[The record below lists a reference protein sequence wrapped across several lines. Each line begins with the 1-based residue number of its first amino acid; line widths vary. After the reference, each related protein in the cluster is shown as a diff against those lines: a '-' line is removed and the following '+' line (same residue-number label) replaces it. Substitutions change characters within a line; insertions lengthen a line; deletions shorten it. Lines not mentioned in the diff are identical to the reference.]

1 MKKINNYRIISP
13 LLCLYEE
20 HMYVVMRSFDVEEK
34 DYFLLVDIENLNTRL
49 ARAQDCNPRRNDE
62 EGRYFEFREF
72 ADSKYYKIIN
82 KYNIIENNN
91 KDNQGLKSIKKS
103 EGVFIS
109 IDMCPSVNKIEKSL
123 FIRLKEKS
131 KLNKVHVSLAISGL
145 WIVQNQEDFIWLQ
158 SLKSDNFIITWV
170 NHSFTHRY
178 YKDIAMESN
187 FLLLSDTVIQS
198 EILDT
203 ERILVENGEIPSI
216 FFRFPGLISD
226 ENFLVELKKYGLVQL
241 GSAAWISKMKEN
253 DIIEKGDV
261 ILIHGNGNEERKALE
276 VLYKFIDSTNLQFL
290 KLENE
295 MKNF

>member
-1 MKKINNYRIISP
+1 M
-13 LLCLYEE
+13 
-20 HMYVVMRSFDVEEK
+20 
-34 DYFLLVDIENLNTRL
+34 
-49 ARAQDCNPRRNDE
+49 
-62 EGRYFEFREF
+62 
-72 ADSKYYKIIN
+72 
-82 KYNIIENNN
+82 
-91 KDNQGLKSIKKS
+91 
-103 EGVFIS
+103 
-109 IDMCPSVNKIEKSL
+109 
-123 FIRLKEKS
+123 
-131 KLNKVHVSLAISGL
+131 HVSLAISGL
-145 WIVQNQEDFIWLQ
+145 WIIQNQEDFIWLQ

-178 YKDIAMESN
+178 CKDIAMESN

-226 ENFLVELKKYGLVQL
+226 EKFLVELKKYGLVQL
-241 GSAAWISKMKEN
+241 GSGAWITKMKEG
-253 DIIEKGDV
+253 DI

-276 VLYKFIDSTNLQFL
+276 ILCKFIDSTNLQFL

>member
-1 MKKINNYRIISP
+1 
-13 LLCLYEE
+13 
-20 HMYVVMRSFDVEEK
+20 
-34 DYFLLVDIENLNTRL
+34 
-49 ARAQDCNPRRNDE
+49 
-62 EGRYFEFREF
+62 
-72 ADSKYYKIIN
+72 
-82 KYNIIENNN
+82 
-91 KDNQGLKSIKKS
+91 
-103 EGVFIS
+103 
-109 IDMCPSVNKIEKSL
+109 
-123 FIRLKEKS
+123 
-131 KLNKVHVSLAISGL
+131 VHVSLAISGL
-145 WIVQNQEDFIWLQ
+145 WIIQNQEDFIWLQ

-178 YKDIAMESN
+178 CKDIAMESN

-226 ENFLVELKKYGLVQL
+226 EKFLVELKKYGLVQL
-241 GSAAWISKMKEN
+241 GSGAWISKMKED
-253 DIIEKGDV
+253 DIIKKGDI

-276 VLYKFIDSTNLQFL
+276 ILCKFIDSTNLQFL

>member
-1 MKKINNYRIISP
+1 M
-13 LLCLYEE
+13 
-20 HMYVVMRSFDVEEK
+20 
-34 DYFLLVDIENLNTRL
+34 
-49 ARAQDCNPRRNDE
+49 
-62 EGRYFEFREF
+62 
-72 ADSKYYKIIN
+72 
-82 KYNIIENNN
+82 
-91 KDNQGLKSIKKS
+91 
-103 EGVFIS
+103 
-109 IDMCPSVNKIEKSL
+109 
-123 FIRLKEKS
+123 
-131 KLNKVHVSLAISGL
+131 HVSLAISGL
-145 WIVQNQEDFIWLQ
+145 WIIQNQEDFIWLQ

-226 ENFLVELKKYGLVQL
+226 EKFLVELKKYGLVQL
-241 GSAAWISKMKEN
+241 GSGAWISKMKKG
-253 DIIEKGDV
+253 DIIEKGDI

-295 MKNF
+295 IRNF